1 MLNGWILPFGG
12 VGNFTHLVISLSWR
26 DWTGFV
32 FSLWN
37 FVLPPLLHDII
48 LTKIFSFK
56 EKLIFPSSHRITV
69 LKGHNFKLNLLYF
82 AQYFIQLLWS
92 SCQRDINFPYYW
104 KCQNKCLMISSNF
117 TSNSQI
123 ELKLW
128 PHVITTKMIIW
139 TKITDVTDSNL
150 LFKLFKTA
158 ETKQRRCLR
167 AAAGC
172 GTRFTFRRKIRCKFA
187 RRRKWSGLTKATPTP
202 TAILGPPKFVELWK
216 HFLLR
221 KPSCGKA
228 ALVWEYLRCCLFM
241 VFS

>member
-1 MLNGWILPFGG
+1 M
-12 VGNFTHLVISLSWR
+12 TVISLSWS
-26 DWTGFV
+26 DWKGFV
-32 FSLWN
+32 FFLWN
-37 FVLPPLLHDII
+37 FVLPPILHDII
-48 LTKIFSFK
+48 LKKYFPLRKSFIFLSR
-56 EKLIFPSSHRITV
+56 HWITV
-69 LKGHNFKLNLLYF
+69 FKGHNFKLNLLYF
-82 AQYFIQLLWS
+82 AQYFIQLPWS

-128 PHVITTKMIIW
+128 PRVITTKMTIW
-139 TKITDVTDSNL
+139 TKITDVMDSNL

-187 RRRKWSGLTKATPTP
+187 RRRKWSDWQKP
-202 TAILGPPKFVELWK
+202 
-216 HFLLR
+216 LR
-221 KPSCGKA
+221 HRLPSSA
-228 ALVWEYLRCCLFM
+228 HPNL
-241 VFS
+241 